1 MKIRGIDLLAA
12 LGLCAMVASASAPAR
27 AAAVSGP
34 GVPVAVAL
42 GPGSELWLEGK
53 STVHDYESRTRELT
67 ISFVRDSAA
76 RQPADLDDFEKL
88 VRSSGIR
95 GVDVHVPVSS
105 LRSGKAGLDK
115 NLWKAL
121 KADEHPVIRFHLA
134 NYTIVPN
141 PAAGDTVVIRATG
154 LLEVAGNERPDTL
167 DARAYPNGNG
177 LWLVGSEALRM
188 SDFGIR
194 PPTMMLGT
202 LRVADPIIVRYRL
215 LLVPGGA
222 GSGSPSTPGH

>member
-1 MKIRGIDLLAA
+1 MKICRA
-12 LGLCAMVASASAPAR
+12 LMTATIASFLMFSAAR
-27 AAAVSGP
+27 AGAPGGP
-34 GVPVAVAL
+34 GVPVPVSL
-42 GPGSELWLEGK
+42 GPESVLWLEGK
-53 STVHDYESRTRELT
+53 SNVHDYEGRTHDLT

-88 VRSSGIR
+88 VRLSGIR
-95 GVDVHVPVSS
+95 GVDVHVPVRS

-121 KADEHPVIRFHLA
+121 KADEHPAIRFHLA
-134 NYTIVPN
+134 SYTIVPN
-141 PAAGDTVVIRATG
+141 PAAGDTLVIRATG

-215 LLVPGGA
+215 LLVPKGDGNA
-222 GSGSPSTPGH
+222 PSPNPTH